1 MAERDDR
8 RQADILA
15 HRGEFTPFRDLWQSL
30 AADMGITTKRM
41 RLNAADIAARE
52 ASAARDLDGSIQQ
65 SLRDAG
71 VIAGTDMDRAQ
82 IAELDKQ
89 RQRWARLAQHPDA
102 NVKRAAIQQL
112 AALSTDPLLEDM
124 EGARETAAAE
134 ERELRLARRDEY
146 RTELNSTVES
156 LRNAETEW
164 NTFTEML
171 NEAGAQSDVVQ
182 SRFRDLVGL
191 SGADVRGDAGTFNL
205 KLGPLGS
212 IRLGEEEDKTFTY
225 SEMVAAASGW
235 YRGQRKAL
243 DVRLQALAQGAQRD
257 GFALNTESGEVELE
271 DLNTDYRPTASAP
284 NAGMTDALEAA
295 GELAPSG
302 EDQTQAA
309 VHRGMETTRNVA
321 SSVIDEIFGE
331 GSTEAVRDAL
341 GRDVPGTGWLRNL
354 RNRREERRLARLSP
368 TRRQPASGII
378 QRPTND

>member
-1 MAERDDR
+1 MAVK
-8 RQADILA
+8 QTNMFG
-15 HRGEFTPFRDLWQSL
+15 GEFTPFRDIWQSL

-71 VIAGTDMDRAQ
+71 ALVGTDMDRAQ

-89 RQRWARLAQHPDA
+89 RQRWARLARHPDK
-102 NVKRAAIQQL
+102 NVKAAAIQQL

-124 EGARETAAAE
+124 EGMREEAASQ
-134 ERELRLARRDEY
+134 ERELRVARRDEY
-146 RTELNSTVES
+146 RTELNATTEA

-171 NEAGAQSDVVQ
+171 NEAGAQSPVVQ

-212 IRLGEEEDKTFTY
+212 VRLGEEEDTEFTY

-243 DVRLQALAQGAQRD
+243 DTRLAALAQGAQRD
-257 GFALNTESGEVELE
+257 GFALNTESGKVELE
-271 DLNTDYRPTASAP
+271 DLNTDYRPTVSTP
-284 NAGMTDALEAA
+284 NAGMTDAMEAA
-295 GELAPSG
+295 GELGPTDD
-302 EDQTQAA
+302 EQT
-309 VHRGMETTRNVA
+309 RETVRNVIGKTSDVA
-321 SSVIDEIFGE
+321 SAVIDEVFGQGVTE
-331 GSTEAVRDAL
+331 GARDFL
-341 GRDVPGTGWLRNL
+341 SQDVPGTGWLRNL

-368 TRRQPASGII
+368 TRRQPASGVI